1 MLGARAITFFWAREN
16 SGEQDVSKY
25 MRDALR
31 FSLQREF
38 EAMAFYESA
47 LDGVKD
53 PEARAALEFLSRE
66 ERRHLS
72 ELSERFARERLGE
85 EGTERFLDE
94 LRTVSEARG
103 RDRIQAILSG
113 REPGAQ
119 AILRAA
125 VVEEKRS
132 QDLYRLNAR
141 TMPDQEARA
150 FYMGLMKE
158 EKEHVKTLKAVLR
171 LIEQGVVSPADLR
184 VQGRRA
190 RRATAKPGSTSP
202 SRRGP
207 GGKAKPKG
215 RPVHR

>member
-1 MLGARAITFFWAREN
+1 
-16 SGEQDVSKY
+16 

-38 EAMAFYESA
+38 EAMAFYDAA

-53 PEARAALEFLSRE
+53 PDARAAIEFLSRE

-72 ELSERFARERLGE
+72 ELSERFAREHLGG

-94 LRTVSEARG
+94 LRTVSKVRG

-113 REPGAQ
+113 KEPGAQ

-132 QDLYRLNAR
+132 EDLYRLNAR

-150 FYMGLMKE
+150 FYVGLMKE
-158 EKEHVKTLKAVLR
+158 EKEHIKTLKAVLR
-171 LIEQGVVSPADLR
+171 LIERGVVSPADLR
-184 VQGRRA
+184 VKGSRA
-190 RRATAKPGSTSP
+190 RRRPAKPGSTSP
-202 SRRGP
+202 ARRGP

-215 RPVHR
+215 GPIHQ

>member
-1 MLGARAITFFWAREN
+1 MSE
-16 SGEQDVSKY
+16 Y

-38 EAMAFYESA
+38 EAMAFYEAA
-47 LDGVKD
+47 LDGVRD

-85 EGTERFLDE
+85 EGTSKFLDE
-94 LRTVSEARG
+94 LRSASVTRG
-103 RDRIQAILSG
+103 RDRLQGILSG
-113 REPGAQ
+113 GEPGAQ

-125 VVEEKRS
+125 LLEEKRS
-132 QDLYRLNAR
+132 EDLYRLNAR
-141 TMPDQEARA
+141 TMPDMEARA

-171 LIEQGVVSPADLR
+171 LIERGVVHPGDLR
-184 VQGRRA
+184 VRGTGPRPGTTRKGPSKKGPA
-190 RRATAKPGSTSP
+190 RTAKS
-202 SRRGP
+202 
-207 GGKAKPKG
+207 AG
-215 RPVHR
+215 RPVR